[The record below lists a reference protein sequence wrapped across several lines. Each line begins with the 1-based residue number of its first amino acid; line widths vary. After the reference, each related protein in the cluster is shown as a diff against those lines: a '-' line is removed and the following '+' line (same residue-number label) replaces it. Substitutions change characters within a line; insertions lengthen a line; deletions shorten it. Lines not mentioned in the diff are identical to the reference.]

1 MAVVSKARIH
11 RLEDRAFLD
20 QRENVLRRPHVK
32 RRRLDRDQDDIAGGN
47 HHRRRG
53 RLSCLGRLVER
64 SKARWMY
71 KRSCVYVWE
80 NQYMT
85 RWSLSIPEETNLAV
99 RTFLARKGGKKGDLS
114 RFVDE
119 AVRRRV
125 LDLTVC
131 QIKDRNARDDQQ
143 DILDLVDEEVDAAR
157 AGRS

>member
-1 MAVVSKARIH
+1 
-11 RLEDRAFLD
+11 
-20 QRENVLRRPHVK
+20 
-32 RRRLDRDQDDIAGGN
+32 
-47 HHRRRG
+47 
-53 RLSCLGRLVER
+53 
-64 SKARWMY
+64 
-71 KRSCVYVWE
+71 
-80 NQYMT
+80 MT

-143 DILDLVDEEVDAAR
+143 DILDLIDDEVDAAR
-157 AGRS
+157 AARS